1 MIDLLP
7 PDFHG
12 TDNEKLLQLIKYT
25 QLLYDALS
33 RKMENIDTQD
43 LTPSLAQII
52 MMIQNYYYDT
62 LHYTVN
68 DTETINFNDNSLML
82 AFLEQSYM
90 NIRKE
95 TYHFHLLDITY
106 GAATTSGGQRIP
118 DVTAVTQGD
127 LLMYFG
133 SINAPATITL
143 SIPYISAP
151 QIYISKG
158 GLIEA
163 PALGQSS
170 SAPDNSATTTV
181 NTITISG
188 DGRVDF
194 TAIGIRGGD

>member
-82 AFLEQSYM
+82 AFLEQSYLSI
-90 NIRKE
+90 NREKFE
-95 TYHFHLLDITY
+95 YDVL
-106 GAATTSGGQRIP
+106 GVKRQAATVGGTRYP
-118 DVTAVTQGD
+118 DINAVYQGD
-127 LLMYFG
+127 LLIYFG
-133 SINAPATITL
+133 GVTAPATLTL
-143 SIPYISAP
+143 DIPYAQAP
-151 QIYISKG
+151 SIYISKN

-163 PALGQSS
+163 PAFGQSS
-170 SAPDNSATTTV
+170 STPNNSATTTV
-181 NTITISG
+181 NSITISG
-188 DGRVDF
+188 NGYVDF
-194 TAIGIRGGD
+194 MTIGIRGGD

>member
-90 NIRKE
+90 NIEKDYFRFYALGK
-95 TYHFHLLDITY
+95 TNN
-106 GAATTSGGQRIP
+106 AAKSNGVPVNAHAIY
-118 DVTAVTQGD
+118 QGD
-127 LLMYFG
+127 LLIYIG
-133 SINAPATITL
+133 SVVAPKTL
-143 SIPYISAP
+143 TLDIPYASAP
-151 QIYISKG
+151 SIYISKD

-163 PALGQSS
+163 PAFGSSS
-170 SAPDNSATTTV
+170 SAPNDSATTAV
-181 NTITISG
+181 DTITING
-188 DGRVDF
+188 NGYVDF
-194 TAIGIRGGD
+194 MTIGIRGGD